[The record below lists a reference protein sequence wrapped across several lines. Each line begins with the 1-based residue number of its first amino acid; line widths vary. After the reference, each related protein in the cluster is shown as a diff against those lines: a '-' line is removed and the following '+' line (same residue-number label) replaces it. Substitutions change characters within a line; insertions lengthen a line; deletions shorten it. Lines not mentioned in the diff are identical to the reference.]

1 MIHVPGPIG
10 YQISAALH
18 AVKMWEK
25 FHPFIFT
32 IIMIVVAYLLVMALI
47 KLHYAVIG
55 DEPELIAK
63 KGKWDR

>member
-1 MIHVPGPIG
+1 MTHAIGPVG
-10 YQISAALH
+10 YQISSTLH

-32 IIMIVVAYLLVMALI
+32 IIMIVVTYLIVMALI
-47 KLHYAVIG
+47 KLHYAVIA

-63 KGKWDR
+63 KGLYDR